1 MILTAGCSWTEQ
13 YHDLFPV
20 WPHLLNKPVKNIGES
35 GTNNLEIANGI
46 MRGFYKGYIPQHYDK
61 VLILWTHWF
70 RGYALIDQSFT
81 TRRWKVVKNRMEA
94 VGQQQNHPLIDGAK
108 YYGKSK
114 YTIDI
119 LKDSIVTNV
128 YAIHAVQSLLE
139 RCNIDYYMI
148 QGLSP
153 YYFGSIAHGD
163 AKDHLDL
170 YLEMISYTEHLINQD
185 KFYKWP
191 PFVEVGGFNCDDT
204 WMQKREYRMAEH
216 DYHPNAKGSQLIAD
230 LFLKNAF

>member
-61 VLILWTHWF
+61 VLILWTHWL
-70 RGYALIDQSFT
+70 RGYALIDHSFT
-81 TRRWKVVKNRMEA
+81 TRRWKVVKNRME
-94 VGQQQNHPLIDGAK
+94 IDGCR
-108 YYGKSK
+108 YYGKRE
-114 YTIDI
+114 YITEI
-119 LKDSIVTNV
+119 LKDSVVSNV

-148 QGLSP
+148 QGLNP
-153 YYFGSIAHGD
+153 FYEFPE
-163 AKDHLDL
+163 HLDL

-191 PFVEVGGFNCDDT
+191 PFPEVGGFNCDYIV
-204 WMQKREYRMAEH
+204 QERENRMSEH
-216 DYHPNAKGSQLIAD
+216 DYHPSAKGSQLIAD
-230 LFLKNAF
+230 LFLKHAF